1 MLLAKK
7 IIMTN
12 MLISGAVLA
21 AVGSAAFAYA
31 LTSPDCRKNF
41 KDSID
46 KMRDCKN
53 KMCNRPSDIN
63 GT

>member
-1 MLLAKK
+1 
-7 IIMTN
+7 MTN
-12 MLISGAVLA
+12 MLTSGAVVA

-41 KDSID
+41 KESID